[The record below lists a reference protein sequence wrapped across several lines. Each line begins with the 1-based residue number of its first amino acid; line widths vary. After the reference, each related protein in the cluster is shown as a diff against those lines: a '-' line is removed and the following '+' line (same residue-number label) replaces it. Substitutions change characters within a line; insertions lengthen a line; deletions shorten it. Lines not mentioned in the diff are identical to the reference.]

1 MKIRMS
7 ISNVARYYLML
18 DAVSLFCHLFV
29 SVLCHYSVCI
39 SLFPLSVNE
48 RYTCLWKCT
57 PCNLLSFSWLCAH
70 NLTPKLNTLCA
81 PALRHYAHTH
91 AHTYKQPCNDT
102 DSSPAGRCQTP
113 GRSKP
118 RTSPSR
124 CFYFI
129 LFYFFV
135 SGRDVRGKLREWVST
150 EHHEPGKQK
159 VVGETSSDVCVCILM
174 ENSFRRDTHVWFLWF
189 DKFNFAKKK
198 GNINR

>member
-1 MKIRMS
+1 MPLFCLYFS
-7 ISNVARYYLML
+7 ISTVCKWTLHVPVEMYPLQL
-18 DAVSLFCHLFV
+18 TLLFLTV
-29 SVLCHYSVCI
+29 
-39 SLFPLSVNE
+39 
-48 RYTCLWKCT
+48 
-57 PCNLLSFSWLCAH
+57 CAH

-129 LFYFFV
+129 LFIFSWADGMSEAS
-135 SGRDVRGKLREWVST
+135 SGSGS
-150 EHHEPGKQK
+150 PQSI
-159 VVGETSSDVCVCILM
+159 TSLVNRRSWERHLVTSVCASWWKIAS
-174 ENSFRRDTHVWFLWF
+174 EGTHVWFLWF

-198 GNINR
+198 REHK

>member
-57 PCNLLSFSWLCAH
+57 PCNLLFFLTVCAH

-81 PALRHYAHTH
+81 PALRHYAHTPISNH
-91 AHTYKQPCNDT
+91 VMTLTHPPLGDVKHQEEV
-102 DSSPAGRCQTP
+102 SQGRHLP
-113 GRSKP
+113 GV
-118 RTSPSR
+118 
-124 CFYFI
+124 FI
-129 LFYFFV
+129 LFYLFFSWADGMSEAS
-135 SGRDVRGKLREWVST
+135 SGSGS
-150 EHHEPGKQK
+150 PQSI
-159 VVGETSSDVCVCILM
+159 TSPVNRRSWERHLVTSVCASWWKIASEGTHTSDFCGLTNLILP
-174 ENSFRRDTHVWFLWF
+174 
-189 DKFNFAKKK
+189 KKK
-198 GNINR
+198 GT

>member
-70 NLTPKLNTLCA
+70 TISLPNWIHSVHL
-81 PALRHYAHTH
+81 HSDIVHTH

-129 LFYFFV
+129 LIYLFF
-135 SGRDVRGKLREWVST
+135 RERT
-150 EHHEPGKQK
+150 GCQRQAQG
-159 VVGETSSDVCVCILM
+159 VGLHRAS
-174 ENSFRRDTHVWFLWF
+174 RAW
-189 DKFNFAKKK
+189 
-198 GNINR
+198 

>member
-70 NLTPKLNTLCA
+70 TISLPNWIHSVHL
-81 PALRHYAHTH
+81 HSDIMHTH
-91 AHTYKQPCNDT
+91 TPISNHVMTLTHPPLGDVKHQEEV
-102 DSSPAGRCQTP
+102 SQGRHLP
-113 GRSKP
+113 GVFIL
-118 RTSPSR
+118 
-124 CFYFI
+124 FYFI
-129 LFYFFV
+129 YFFV

-198 GNINR
+198 GT

>member
-70 NLTPKLNTLCA
+70 TISLPNWIHSVHL
-81 PALRHYAHTH
+81 HSDIMHTH
-91 AHTYKQPCNDT
+91 THTPRSNHVMTLTHPPLGDVKHQEEV
-102 DSSPAGRCQTP
+102 SQGRHLP
-113 GRSKP
+113 GV
-118 RTSPSR
+118 
-124 CFYFI
+124 FI
-129 LFYFFV
+129 LFYLFF
-135 SGRDVRGKLREWVST
+135 RERT
-150 EHHEPGKQK
+150 GCQRQAQG
-159 VVGETSSDVCVCILM
+159 VGLHRAS
-174 ENSFRRDTHVWFLWF
+174 RAW
-189 DKFNFAKKK
+189 
-198 GNINR
+198 